1 MKGLVTGRLKLAI
14 DGNVGV
20 LVETGIAFHAGFGSS
35 AAFDDRE
42 IMVKEADSPFE
53 GFGCMGMLKSMGLAL
68 GLLDEFAICYAG
80 CRPGL
85 WEMVG
90 IELEKAL
97 GIRHSA
103 DNDVLFVAATFFD
116 GVHRAPVVFITDNRH
131 KIAHSPGARR
141 GIGREQDIMVNNA
154 AHTYLS
160 ACF

>member
-1 MKGLVTGRLKLAI
+1 MKGFVAGSLELAI

-20 LVETGIAFHAGFGSS
+20 LVETRIAFHAGFGSS
-35 AAFDDRE
+35 AAFDNGK

-53 GFGCMGMLKSMGLAL
+53 GFGSMGMLQGMGLAL
-68 GLLDEFAICYAG
+68 GLLDKFAICYAS

-85 WEMVG
+85 WEMEG
-90 IELEKAL
+90 IKLEKAL
-97 GIRHSA
+97 CIRHSA

-131 KIAHSPGARR
+131 KIAHSSGARR
-141 GIGREQDIMVNNA
+141 GIGRERDVMVNNA
-154 AHTYLS
+154 THTHLS

>member
-1 MKGLVTGRLKLAI
+1 MEGFVASGLELAI

-35 AAFDDRE
+35 AAFDNGE

-53 GFGCMGMLKSMGLAL
+53 GFGCMGMLQGMGLAL
-68 GLLDEFAICYAG
+68 GLLDEFTICYAG

-85 WEMVG
+85 REMVG

-103 DNDVLFVAATFFD
+103 DNDVLFVTATFFD

-131 KIAHSPGARR
+131 KIAHSPGARC
-141 GIGREQDIMVNNA
+141 GIGLKSDIMVNNA
-154 AHTYLS
+154 AHTHLS